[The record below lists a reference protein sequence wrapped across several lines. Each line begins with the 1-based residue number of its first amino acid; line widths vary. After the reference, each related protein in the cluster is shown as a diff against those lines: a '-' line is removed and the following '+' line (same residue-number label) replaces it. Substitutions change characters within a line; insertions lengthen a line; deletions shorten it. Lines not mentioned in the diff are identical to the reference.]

1 MGDKANIR
9 EFDREFNKFIIL
21 ESVTEVTFDNF
32 DGDNKRTQFELNLE
46 TLQYGVEFVS
56 TQKRGEFLA
65 TMNCHK

>member
-1 MGDKANIR
+1 M
-9 EFDREFNKFIIL
+9 
-21 ESVTEVTFDNF
+21 ESVTEVAFDNF
-32 DGDNKRTQFELNLE
+32 DGDDKRTQFELNLE